1 MMHNQRNSN
10 EVMYKIVRKIRMIA
24 FDFDG
29 VFTDNRVIVSQDGS
43 ETVICNRSDGL
54 GLEAVRN
61 KGIVALVIS
70 TEPNPV
76 TSVRC
81 KKLKVPCFQSCKD
94 KLRVL
99 EEEASRCGIS
109 FQEIA
114 YMGNDINDLD
124 CLKKVGLPVCVSDAH
139 PDVLKYALYL
149 TKSPGG
155 RGAVREFCDF
165 VIKVKDGQLP

>member
-1 MMHNQRNSN
+1 MMHNQQNNN
-10 EVMYKIVRKIRMIA
+10 EAICNIARKIRMIA

-43 ETVICNRSDGL
+43 EAVICNRSDGL
-54 GLEAVRN
+54 GLEAVRDR
-61 KGIVALVIS
+61 GIATLVIS
-70 TEPNPV
+70 TESNSV

-94 KLRVL
+94 KLKVL
-99 EEEASRCGIS
+99 EEQAGKFGIS
-109 FQEIA
+109 LQEIA
-114 YMGNDINDLD
+114 YMGNDINDLG
-124 CLKKVGLPVCVSDAH
+124 CLKKVGLPVCVSDSH
-139 PDVLKYALYL
+139 PDVLKCALYW

-155 RGAVREFCDF
+155 SGAVREFCDF

>member
-1 MMHNQRNSN
+1 MHNQQNNN
-10 EVMYKIVRKIRMIA
+10 EATYKIARKIRMIA

-43 ETVICNRSDGL
+43 EAVICNRSDGL

-61 KGIVALVIS
+61 KGIATLVIS
-70 TEPNPV
+70 TESNPV

-94 KLRVL
+94 KLKVL
-99 EEEASRCGIS
+99 EEQAGKFEIS
-109 FQEIA
+109 LQEIA

-124 CLKKVGLPVCVSDAH
+124 CLKKVGLPVCVSDSH

-155 RGAVREFCDF
+155 SGAVREFCDF
-165 VIKVKDGQLP
+165 IIKVKDGQLP